1 MVADGP
7 MGEDATGSPAGSE
20 GFRLPA
26 PAAALAI
33 GVSLLAVLLAFADGA
48 RLASPPRSYAV
59 FEERGFRATT
69 IVAGDVLDRAGVRP
83 GDLLVAFQGEPLSG
97 SLDLARRFRALRP
110 GETARLTV
118 ERAGRTLALSVPT
131 WPNLSSGSLAAIGL
145 PVFVLLAMGIGIFL
159 TRRRLPEASL
169 FLLFCL
175 TSAVNDAGQATL
187 PAGSPLAVAFVSGV
201 VLLGSLPSAAI
212 LLHLSLAFPAPGS
225 FQARFRPLLPLA
237 YAVPLLAGAV
247 AFIPFVLPG
256 AGGFLASSAVR
267 GPIRAAFDVSVVA
280 SYVLASASFLVQAS
294 RATAERARQQSRLL
308 FFAIALLV
316 LARVLLREVPLHL
329 EGRVLL
335 GPVGFA
341 LLDLVLPAFVAVA
354 IVRHRLFDLDVL
366 VRHGLV
372 YAAASVSVAGVFIG
386 TMAALGQVVKRLMP
400 DAEAVPLAV
409 AAALAAI
416 LFHPLRV
423 RVQDGVDRLFY
434 RERYDYRHALAQSA
448 ARISSLL
455 RLHEAAAYLRARV
468 EELLAPDWAE
478 VVVRRSAP
486 PTWERVGASGEVES
500 LLLPT
505 EGSAFDEILSG
516 RTGPF
521 APDGAAS
528 FRRHPTLAVP
538 VTREGTILGAVLLGP
553 RRGGGPYL
561 PEDLEALATL
571 ANLAGPVFE
580 RGLLLEERALGER
593 LAAVGGASSALL
605 HELKNPLAAIQSTA
619 AVLRRRLP
627 DDARSRELTEVIE
640 GEAQRLHEAAA
651 QVLSFVKPG
660 SVAERESVSLAPLLT
675 ALSAAV
681 QPAFEAGN
689 VTVEVE
695 APARAAVEGN
705 PERLRRL
712 FLNLYLN
719 AREAMPAGGT
729 VRVTASE
736 VPAPDGPRVAVRVDD
751 EGPGF
756 SPEVL
761 ACPFTPFRTT
771 KRLGT
776 GLGLPNVRRV
786 AEEHGAD
793 VLLENR
799 PEGGA
804 RVTVLFPSAAT
815 IRT

>member
-7 MGEDATGSPAGSE
+7 MGDSATDSPAGSE

-26 PAAALAI
+26 PAAVLVI
-33 GVSLLAVLLAFADGA
+33 GVSLLAILLAFSDGA

-69 IVAGDVLDRAGVRP
+69 IVAGDVFDRAGVRP
-83 GDLLVAFQGEPLSG
+83 GDLLVAFQGEPLSS
-97 SLDLARRFRALRP
+97 SLDLVHRFRALRP
-110 GETARLTV
+110 GETARLGV
-118 ERAGRTLALSVPT
+118 ERDGRRLELSVPT
-131 WPNLSSGSLAAIGL
+131 WPNLSPGSLAAL
-145 PVFVLLAMGIGIFL
+145 AVPVFVLLAMGIGVFL
-159 TRRRLPEASL
+159 ARRRLPEASIL
-169 FLLFCL
+169 LLFCL

-187 PAGSPLAVAFVSGV
+187 PAGSPLPVAFVSAV
-201 VLLGSLPSAAI
+201 VLLGSLPSAAL
-212 LLHLSLAFPAPGS
+212 LLHLSLVFPAPGS
-225 FQARFRPLLPLA
+225 LQARLRLLLPIA
-237 YAVPLLAGAV
+237 YAIPLLAGAAV
-247 AFIPFVLPG
+247 FVPFVLPG
-256 AGGFLASSAVR
+256 FGALLASSAVR
-267 GPIRAAFDVSVVA
+267 GPIRAAFDASVVA
-280 SYVLASASFLVQAS
+280 SYALAAASFLAQAS
-294 RATAERARQQSRLL
+294 RAAGERARQQARLL

-316 LARVLLREVPLHL
+316 LARVLLHEVPLHL

-354 IVRHRLFDLDVL
+354 IVRHQLFDLDVL

-372 YAAASVSVAGVFIG
+372 YTAASISVAGVFVG
-386 TMAALGQVVKRLMP
+386 TMATLGQVVKRLAP

-434 RERYDYRHALAQSA
+434 RKRYDYRHALAESA
-448 ARISSLL
+448 ARISSLA

-468 EELLAPDWAE
+468 EELLAPAWVEAIVHRGD
-478 VVVRRSAP
+478 P
-486 PTWERVGASGEVES
+486 PAWERAGASGEVES
-500 LLLPT
+500 ILCPA
-505 EGSAFDEILSG
+505 EASALDVLLSG
-516 RTGPF
+516 RRGPF
-521 APDGAAS
+521 SPNGFEIS
-528 FRRHPTLAVP
+528 RRRPAVAVP
-538 VTREGTILGAVLLGP
+538 VTRDGSVLGALLLGP
-553 RRGGGPYL
+553 RRGDVAYL

-627 DDARSRELTEVIE
+627 DDARGRELTEVIE

-651 QVLSFVKPG
+651 QVLTFVKPG
-660 SVAERESVSLAPLLT
+660 SVAERESVSLAPLLQ
-675 ALSAAV
+675 ALAAAV
-681 QPAFEAGN
+681 QPSFEAGS
-689 VTVEVE
+689 VTVEVD

-712 FLNLYLN
+712 FLNLLLN
-719 AREAMPAGGT
+719 GREAMPAGGRL
-729 VRVTASE
+729 RVTASE

-756 SPEVL
+756 TPEVL
-761 ACPFTPFRTT
+761 AYPFTPFRTT

-786 AEEHGAD
+786 AEEHGAE

-799 PEGGA
+799 LEGGA

-815 IRT
+815 IRS